1 MKEFKIPER
10 LAQLDEVMRYDS
22 RLKELGK
29 AGHFSVLE
37 RMVINQE
44 RGQLWAGKENYCH
57 SIALRE
63 KIEFVINKINNL
75 NKES

>member
-10 LAQLDEVMRYDS
+10 LSDLDEVLRYDS
-22 RLKELGK
+22 KMKELGK

-37 RMVINQE
+37 RIVINQE
-44 RGQLWAGKENYCH
+44 RGQLRAGKENYCH

-75 NKES
+75 KQE